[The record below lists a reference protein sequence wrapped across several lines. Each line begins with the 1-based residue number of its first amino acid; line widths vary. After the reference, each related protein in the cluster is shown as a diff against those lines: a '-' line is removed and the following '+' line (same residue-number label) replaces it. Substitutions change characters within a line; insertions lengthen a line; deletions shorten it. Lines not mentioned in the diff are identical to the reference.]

1 VGVLK
6 NNVLN
11 LPFGVGRKAMVVF
24 QNTVTQSLM
33 VCTIIIMM
41 QVHFLENTD
50 IGFNRKAVII
60 IPTGQV
66 SAAQKEQL
74 TESLKRM
81 PSVQSF
87 SFCNKPPSSNSQR
100 GATVRY
106 DNRPKWESRPAR
118 FAIGDSAYCS
128 TFGLSITAG
137 RNIRADQT
145 KPEFL
150 INETMAAMLEGKN
163 KDLVI
168 GKSLIAGDIKG
179 VIAGVV
185 KDFNVK
191 SLIEPIEPSILLEDH
206 DLQTNLAVKLS
217 NGRTSIAL
225 KNLQKVYQN
234 ILPDQVFSYQF
245 VDDQIAALYK
255 KENIQQ
261 KLIWLSAIMAIV
273 ISSLGL
279 LGLVSITALQRTK
292 EIGIRKVLGATVAQI
307 SLNLSNDFLWIILI
321 AFVIA
326 SPISWLVMDK
336 WLQNFAYRIHI
347 EWWIFG
353 FAGIISIVIAF
364 CTVSFRSIKAAMAN
378 PVKSLRRE

>member
-1 VGVLK
+1 
-6 NNVLN
+6 
-11 LPFGVGRKAMVVF
+11 
-24 QNTVTQSLM
+24 
-33 VCTIIIMM
+33 
-41 QVHFLENTD
+41 
-50 IGFNRKAVII
+50 
-60 IPTGQV
+60 
-66 SAAQKEQL
+66 
-74 TESLKRM
+74 
-81 PSVQSF
+81 
-87 SFCNKPPSSNSQR
+87 
-100 GATVRY
+100 
-106 DNRPKWESRPAR
+106 
-118 FAIGDSAYCS
+118 
-128 TFGLSITAG
+128 
-137 RNIRADQT
+137 
-145 KPEFL
+145 
-150 INETMAAMLEGKN
+150 
-163 KDLVI
+163 
-168 GKSLIAGDIKG
+168 
-179 VIAGVV
+179 
-185 KDFNVK
+185 
-191 SLIEPIEPSILLEDH
+191 
-206 DLQTNLAVKLS
+206 VKLS